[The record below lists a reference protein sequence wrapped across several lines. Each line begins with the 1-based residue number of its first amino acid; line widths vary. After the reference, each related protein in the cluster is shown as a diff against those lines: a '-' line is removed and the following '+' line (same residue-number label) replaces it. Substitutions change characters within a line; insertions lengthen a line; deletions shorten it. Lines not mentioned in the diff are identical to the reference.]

1 MHALGVR
8 RMRSDQEY
16 AHEVTYESINNPA
29 FAHYPGERDPAQP
42 RVPPGPQLLYDFV
55 IFFEEIT

>member
-1 MHALGVR
+1 
-8 RMRSDQEY
+8 MRSDQEY